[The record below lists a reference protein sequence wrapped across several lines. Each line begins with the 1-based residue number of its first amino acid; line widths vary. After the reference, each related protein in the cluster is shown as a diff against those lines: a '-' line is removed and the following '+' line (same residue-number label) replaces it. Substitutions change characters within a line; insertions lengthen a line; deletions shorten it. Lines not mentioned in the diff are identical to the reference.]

1 MLNEKWEK
9 LGDCS
14 PLAALKSAGETRW
27 LIDKVIA
34 AGSINWMVAAP
45 SSFKSFVAI
54 DMATCVSTGRPWH
67 GRETSEGV
75 VLYLAGEGDTDVH
88 VRRAA
93 AEMAAGDAGLL
104 AIAQVRPRLDTPEG
118 LPALTALIDSATIGD
133 SILFA
138 ETGAYYGGDD
148 DDWQDKYLTPEEL
161 TEYERLRDA
170 ALKAQDLYH
179 QNSPEA
185 VRDPNLSADENIAR
199 YRAITS
205 AHAEKHR
212 IELEEIH
219 RLWQQAEDYKT
230 ALAKPR
236 ANTYDTTMLKY
247 IELAPRLSL
256 EDFGAVGG
264 SSKNV
269 FLVIDTYSQTSADDT
284 KGTVSAYIKTLKEM
298 QDKYKAAGGTLT
310 ILVIDHTTKSG
321 DSYMGSLAKEGDSD
335 SMLEVNRRGNDY
347 SVTLNN
353 TKMRS
358 AACFEPIHLDLEPF
372 TLDGFNDALG
382 RPLTSLIVVDGE
394 DAHKVRKLAGDK
406 GETAAALLLSLIT
419 QNSSSSKSDLKELFT
434 SHRSNEGK
442 KDDAIKRAF
451 NRALSHLENNGL
463 IVTDTLGVISIVQ
476 DEDLLA

>member
-1 MLNEKWEK
+1 MLKEKWEK

-34 AGSINWMVAAP
+34 SGSINWMVAAP

-118 LPALTALIDSATIGD
+118 LPALTALICNATAGD
-133 SILFA
+133 SPLSR
-138 ETGAYYGGDD
+138 ETDAYNEGGDD
-148 DDWQDKYLTPEEL
+148 NWHDKYLSQEEIEQL
-161 TEYERLRDA
+161 EERCR
-170 ALKAQDLYH
+170 K
-179 QNSPEA
+179 
-185 VRDPNLSADENIAR
+185 SASVA
-199 YRAITS
+199 T
-205 AHAEKHR
+205 KPLR
-212 IELEEIH
+212 IEKRGINESHADFEA
-219 RLWQQAEDYKT
+219 RRNRQYAEQQAERDELYERAWQET
-230 ALAKPR
+230 AHYRAELARPR
-236 ANTYDTTMLKY
+236 ASAYDATMLRY
-247 IELAPRLSL
+247 LGIAPRLSL
-256 EDFGAVGG
+256 DDYGASESVNQ
-264 SSKNV
+264 NV
-269 FLVIDTYSQTSADDT
+269 FLIIDTYSQTSEDDS
-284 KGTVSAYIKTLKEM
+284 KGAVSAYIKTLKGM
-298 QDKYKAAGGTLT
+298 QDKFKAAGGTLT

-335 SMLEVNRRGNDY
+335 AMIEVNRRGNDY

-358 AACFEPIHLDLEPF
+358 AACFEPIHLNLEPF
-372 TLDGFNDALG
+372 TLGGFNDALG

-406 GETAAALLLSLIT
+406 GETAAALVLSLLT
-419 QNSSSSKSDLKELFT
+419 RNGARSKPDLKDLFT
-434 SHRSNEGK
+434 SHSSNEGK
-442 KDDAIKRAF
+442 KDDAMKRAF

-463 IVTDTLGVISIVQ
+463 IVTDTLGLISIVQ
-476 DEDLLA
+476 DDDLLA